1 MERAVGYV
9 SKMIA
14 MIKRP
19 EMRILP
25 GELAFFLV
33 MSLIPLAALL
43 GAIAS
48 TFSIE
53 VSTLEMLM
61 KGTIP
66 QGVINFIVE
75 IMNNKLPNFNITI
88 FFISAFIL
96 ASNGPHSMIVTS
108 NEIYKI
114 KPKDYISRRLKAI
127 LMTFV
132 MAGLFLILFLIPI
145 FGDYIF
151 ELITNNIENIR
162 IHQFIYIMYQLIKYP
177 LLLVVLHFNIKLLY
191 IMAPDEKIKSM
202 TTTKGAVF
210 TTIGWILASEVYSV
224 YIGSFTS
231 YDKFYGSISNIV
243 ILLLWIYILAYI
255 FVLGMIINAGSYKSV
270 TEEIKVVEDQ

>member
-1 MERAVGYV
+1 MERAERYV

-48 TFSIE
+48 SLSID
-53 VSTLEMLM
+53 VSSFEELM

-66 QGVINFIVE
+66 PAVASFIVD
-75 IMNNKLPNFNITI
+75 IMNNKTPDFNITM

-96 ASNGPHSMIVTS
+96 ASNGPHSMIVAS

-114 KPKDYISRRLKAI
+114 KPRDFITRRLKAI
-127 LMTFV
+127 LMTLV
-132 MAGLFLILFLIPI
+132 MVGLFFILFLIPI

-151 ELITNNIENIR
+151 ELITTNITDLQVHR
-162 IHQFIYIMYQLIKYP
+162 FMFVVFQLIKYP
-177 LLLVVLHFNIKLLY
+177 LLVVVLHYNIKLLY
-191 IMAPDEKIKSM
+191 IIAPDDKIKSM
-202 TTTKGAVF
+202 TTTKGSIF
-210 TTIGWILASEVYSV
+210 TTIGWIIATEVYSV
-224 YIGSFTS
+224 YIGAFTS
-231 YDKFYGSISNIV
+231 YDKFYGSISNLV
-243 ILLLWIYILAYI
+243 ILFLWVYILAYI
-255 FVLGMIINAGSYKSV
+255 FVLGMIINAGSYRARK
-270 TEEIKVVEDQ
+270 EEEEKVVE

>member
-1 MERAVGYV
+1 MERAERYV

-48 TFSIE
+48 SLSID
-53 VSTLEMLM
+53 VSAFEALM

-66 QGVINFIVE
+66 PAVASFIVD
-75 IMNNKLPNFNITI
+75 IMNNKTPDFNITM

-96 ASNGPHSMIVTS
+96 ASNGPHSMIVAS

-114 KPKDYISRRLKAI
+114 KPRDFITRRLKAI
-127 LMTFV
+127 LMTLV
-132 MAGLFLILFLIPI
+132 MVGLFFILFLIPI

-151 ELITNNIENIR
+151 ELITTNVTDLQVHR
-162 IHQFIYIMYQLIKYP
+162 FMFVTFQLIKYP
-177 LLLVVLHFNIKLLY
+177 LLIVVLHYNIKLLY
-191 IMAPDEKIKSM
+191 IIAPDDKIKSM
-202 TTTKGAVF
+202 TTTKGSIF
-210 TTIGWILASEVYSV
+210 TTIGWIIATEVYSV
-224 YIGSFTS
+224 YIGAFTS
-231 YDKFYGSISNIV
+231 YDKFYGSISNLV
-243 ILLLWIYILAYI
+243 ILLLWVYILAYI
-255 FVLGMIINAGSYKSV
+255 FVLGLIINAGSYRARK
-270 TEEIKVVEDQ
+270 EEEEKVVE

>member
-1 MERAVGYV
+1 MERVVGYV